1 MIATKPSSAIIM
13 SISSKFSQTHF
24 HFTVF
29 IIGVLLINHPANA
42 LNVTSGLFIQTFD
55 EETLLNSSNLV
66 VRDFFNAEESSRL
79 LIKELN
85 ALPRP
90 VPPISTNQF
99 TYEVNSPDLI
109 VPNRATPPSSFVYD
123 PSDIIGTATA
133 IATPAPDDNEIRG
146 IGLGG
151 VIKFGLP
158 KDEFFVMGDWLIDYD
173 ETRIEG
179 GASGWYLTN
188 LFHFSGIGYDV
199 IDETLISGPDS
210 FYLSGGLG
218 WSPEFTEGF
227 GSILPGDQLYNVTS
241 SFVLCAQDD
250 DALAANPDKQIP
262 CVFPNITI
270 NGKTGTNKVD
280 SANQAFLAVD
290 LGLATNESYPNADY
304 FVAYVHEGKFYWL
317 NQKLEWTTV
326 ASPAYQGALIDFR
339 SFKIPSPSVNFPSG
353 TSIPIYFGVD
363 VTQNGVFD
371 EPYRYSS
378 VTMTIN

>member
-24 HFTVF
+24 HFTAF
-29 IIGVLLINHPANA
+29 IFSLLLINNPANA
-42 LNVTSGLFIQTFD
+42 LRVTGGVFIQTVD
-55 EETLLNSSNLV
+55 EKTLLNSSNLKV
-66 VRDFFNAEESSRL
+66 HDFLDAEESSKL

-85 ALPRP
+85 ELPSP
-90 VPPISTNQF
+90 VPPISTSKF
-99 TYEVNSPDLI
+99 IYEVNSPDLT
-109 VPNRATPPSSFVYD
+109 VPNRATPPSSFVYE

-133 IATPAPDDNEIRG
+133 IVTPNPDDNEVRG

-151 VIKFGLP
+151 IMKFALP
-158 KDEFFVMGDWLIDYD
+158 NDEYFVMGDWLIDYD
-173 ETRIEG
+173 ETRIKE
-179 GASGWYLTN
+179 GASGWFLTN

-199 IDETLISGPDS
+199 MNETLISGPDS

-218 WSPEFTEGF
+218 WSPEFSNGF
-227 GSILPGDQLYNVTS
+227 GSVLPGDQLYNVTS

-270 NGKTGTNKVD
+270 NGKTGTNKVN
-280 SANQAFLAVD
+280 SANQASLAVD

-317 NQKLEWTTV
+317 NQKLEWSTAV
-326 ASPAYQGALIDFR
+326 SPAYQGALIDFR
-339 SFKIPSPSVNFPSG
+339 SFKIPSPSVNLPSG

-363 VTQNGVFD
+363 VTPNGVFD

-378 VTMTIN
+378 VTMIIN